1 MHFYASEGYECIYQL
16 SIACKC
22 TDRRSLDR
30 YRIVVVVTEAYV
42 CLTAGVTNPVND
54 MRPMSEDVKRV
65 KAKLDCVGQ

>member
-1 MHFYASEGYECIYQL
+1 M
-16 SIACKC
+16 
-22 TDRRSLDR
+22 
-30 YRIVVVVTEAYV
+30 VVTEAYV